1 MSENLVAS
9 PQEQTG
15 TATAVPCCTGQ
26 KRTASLRHKI
36 DRLAQ
41 QHFGGATSLGHMT
54 ALAPTAPNLV
64 DPCRSRAFP
73 RIQYFRAFKTC
84 HLHSSGGLLVKPVT
98 RRRSVSNLEAGD
110 QRGRTAQAAQTMQCC
125 FKRMFKFRCSNFTGS
140 HVGVCKP
147 TTSSHQR

>member
-1 MSENLVAS
+1 MWPA
-9 PQEQTG
+9 QEQTG

-26 KRTASLRHKI
+26 KRTASLRHTI

-41 QHFGGATSLGHMT
+41 QHFGVATSLGHMT

-64 DPCRSRAFP
+64 DLCRSRAFL

-84 HLHSSGGLLVKPVT
+84 HLHSSVGLLVKPVT
-98 RRRSVSNLEAGD
+98 KRRSVSNLKAGD
-110 QRGRTAQAAQTMQCC
+110 QSGRTAQAAETMQCC
-125 FKRMFKFRCSNFTGS
+125 FKRMCRFICFNFTGS
-140 HVGVCKP
+140 HVGFCKL

>member
-1 MSENLVAS
+1 MWPA
-9 PQEQTG
+9 QEQTG

-26 KRTASLRHKI
+26 KRTASLRHTI

-41 QHFGGATSLGHMT
+41 QHFGVATSLGHMT

-64 DPCRSRAFP
+64 DLCRSRSFP

-98 RRRSVSNLEAGD
+98 KRRSVSNLKAGD
-110 QRGRTAQAAQTMQCC
+110 QSGRTAQAAETMQCC
-125 FKRMFKFRCSNFTGS
+125 FKRMCRFICFNFTGS
-140 HVGVCKP
+140 HVGFCKL